1 MELITKKTV
10 SRAADWRGRS
20 AAGIA
25 KKGRA
30 GGDVI
35 LTPEFSGWPRQQKA
49 SFYSA

>member
-1 MELITKKTV
+1 MELIAKKTV

-25 KKGRA
+25 KKA
-30 GGDVI
+30 GQGDVI